1 MSPRPSPKLAVV
13 VSHPIQYYAPWFRH
27 LALEGGIDLRVFY
40 LSSAGFTASRDAG
53 FGRTIAWDV
62 PLLDGY
68 SSEFVPSTA
77 RGTGTDRFFDLR
89 NPTLARRVAAWQP
102 DAVLVFGYAYA
113 ATLRL
118 LATWARHSRAPL
130 LFRGDSHLLGR
141 AAGGLRRRLR
151 RAVVAWALSRCSAF
165 LATGRANRD
174 FFLAHGA
181 PPERIFH
188 VPHCVDN
195 ARFGAEPALTRTAA
209 LEWRRSLGIP
219 DDRFLVLFAGKL
231 EPKKRPDLLLAAFQ
245 AARLP
250 DATLLFVGHGS
261 LEPSLRAA
269 ARAQVDVVFAPFQNQ
284 SAMPRTYAAADIMV
298 LPSEGHQETW
308 GLAVNEAMATGVP
321 SIVSDVVGCGPDLIS
336 EGETGWS
343 FLAGDRRALCDALQK
358 THAHLR
364 DPGRRVRLRAD
375 LAARIGRYDYAAATA
390 GLREAMACVTT
401 QTPRP

>member
-1 MSPRPSPKLAVV
+1 MSPRLPPKLAVV

-27 LALEGGIDLRVFY
+27 LTMHGGIDLRVFY
-40 LSSAGFTASRDAG
+40 LSRAGLTASRDAG

-77 RGTGTDRFFDLR
+77 RGTGTARFFDLR
-89 NPTLARRVAAWQP
+89 NPTLAPRVAAWKP
-102 DAVLVFGYAYA
+102 DTVLVFGYAYA

-141 AAGGLRRRLR
+141 PAGGWRARLR
-151 RAVVAWALSRCSAF
+151 RAVVAWALGRCSAF

-188 VPHCVDN
+188 APHCVDN
-195 ARFGAEPALTRTAA
+195 ARFAAKPALTKAA
-209 LEWRRSLGIP
+209 ASEWRRALGVA

-231 EPKKRPDLLLAAFQ
+231 EPKKRPDLLLAAFR
-245 AARLP
+245 AAELP
-250 DATLLFVGHGS
+250 DATLLFVGHGT

-269 ARAQVDVVFAPFQNQ
+269 AQSQADVIFAPFQNQ
-284 SAMPRTYAAADIMV
+284 TAMPRTYTAADVMV

-336 EGETGWS
+336 EGETGWT
-343 FLAGDRRALCDALQK
+343 FPAGDSRALSDALRK
-358 THAHLR
+358 AHAHLR
-364 DPGRRVRLRAD
+364 DPGRRESLRVN

-390 GLREAMACVTT
+390 GLRQAMACVTAPT
-401 QTPRP
+401 HRP